1 VRTGLLVAG
10 TAVAVIGAG
19 VLLASLTFATGPSFT
34 QFDPVTV
41 PSIPGHTFYEQQ
53 LVGVNQ
59 SSAAVSLTWAASNK
73 LVVSVYPAVHCPHS
87 SGVCPS
93 GTAVATWWADSGRFS
108 ATGALTFPLFLNLS
122 NANATATS
130 FSATFVET
138 YTTSALAN
146 PTWNLFLPL
155 IGAVV
160 LCAIGGVAIF
170 LGLFLPTGVYTGE
183 NPPPL
188 DPEDDE
194 LEGSDPPEDGLDLDG
209 DDEDEAPPPEGLS

>member
-1 VRTGLLVAG
+1 VRTGLLIAG
-10 TAVAVIGAG
+10 VAVAVIGAG
-19 VLLASLTFATGPSFT
+19 VLLASLTFATGPTYS

-41 PSIPGHTFYEQQ
+41 PSIPGHTYYEQQ
-53 LVGVNQ
+53 LVGVNE
-59 SSAAVSLTWAASNK
+59 SSASVTLTWAASNK
-73 LVVSVYPAVHCPHS
+73 LVVSVYPAVHCPHNT
-87 SGVCPS
+87 GVCPS

-108 ATGALTFPLFLNLS
+108 ATGSLAFPLFLNLS
-122 NANATATS
+122 NANSTATS

-138 YTTSALAN
+138 YTANALTN

-160 LCAIGGVAIF
+160 LCVIGGVAIF
-170 LGLFLPTGVYTGE
+170 LGLFLPTGVYAGE

-194 LEGSDPPEDGLDLDG
+194 LGGSVPPAIDADLDG
-209 DDEDEAPPPEGLS
+209 DDEEIPPTGGPE